1 LALAQY
7 RELAAFS
14 QFASDLDDA
23 TRAQLEHGQS
33 VTELMKQHQYSPMSV
48 ADMAI
53 SLFAANEGFLT
64 DVALPKVGSF
74 EAALIAYMNSEHSAV
89 MNQVNESGDF
99 NGDIAANFKS
109 ALEQFKATQ
118 TW

>member
-1 LALAQY
+1 MG
-7 RELAAFS
+7 
-14 QFASDLDDA
+14 D
-23 TRAQLEHGQS
+23 
-33 VTELMKQHQYSPMSV
+33 
-48 ADMAI
+48 
-53 SLFAANEGFLT
+53 
-64 DVALPKVGSF
+64 F
-74 EAALIAYMNSEHSAV
+74 EAALISYMNSEHSAV